1 MPAKPVFKEL
11 ELLEC
16 DFGEHI
22 GGRQS
27 TTVNNRLIVLPRA
40 NRALTQMVRDRDREP
55 RQSLTARSGSS
66 PGDP

>member
-16 DFGEHI
+16 DFGGHI
-22 GGRQS
+22 GERLS
-27 TTVNNRLIVLPRA
+27 TTVNNRLTVVPHA

-55 RQSLTARSGSS
+55 RQSLMARSGSS
-66 PGDP
+66 SGNS